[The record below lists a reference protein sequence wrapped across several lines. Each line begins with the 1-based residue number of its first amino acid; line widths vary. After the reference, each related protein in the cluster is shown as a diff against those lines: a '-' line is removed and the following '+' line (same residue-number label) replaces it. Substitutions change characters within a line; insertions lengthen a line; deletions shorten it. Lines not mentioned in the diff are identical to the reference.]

1 MTSFT
6 TFALQTYSANNV
18 VQVSS
23 VANMVSGV
31 PITFTG
37 TAFGNIVPGA
47 NYYVGNI
54 TAVNSIT
61 LTTLPGGATW
71 AVSNA
76 TGNMTATFTGGGQE
90 VINTGTAPDDGTG
103 SPLRTAFTDTNVNF
117 DQIFAAGPVGS
128 NIKIVNNTIST
139 VNTNGNLVLNPNG
152 IGAVVANAHVIPD
165 TANIRN
171 LGSQARRFATVYTQY
186 LDVNQFTNLTISTA
200 NLHITGGSNGYVL
213 QTDGTGNLT
222 WTAQTGG
229 SGNATPAG
237 ANTQVQYNN
246 AGNLG
251 ATAGFTFD
259 KTSNALSVPGT
270 ITASNFVGANLYSPN
285 TGTNIQINDSNVV
298 IHPDS
303 YPFGSSWT
311 FDRNG
316 TLTLPVEQG
325 SSNGL
330 IAAAPTTGI
339 TLQTL
344 AEYNVVG
351 AISSGSG
358 YSTAVGVATTGGN
371 GTGLTVDIVVAG
383 VNNYIQSVV
392 VNNPGTG
399 YLDGDSISITGGD
412 NNGGFM
418 LQNPNSS
425 TNSTTFNWTFDAAG
439 NLTAPGNIFGNAIT
453 LKNTDD
459 FNQIVFSDNSGGN
472 DNGHIKVDGG
482 TNMIVSSNNNFYVKR
497 NGQDRIAVTDTT
509 SDFGAATNVRIQSN
523 KAGSA
528 YTWTF
533 DNAGNLSIPGA
544 LNHYVVGNLA
554 NLAINSW
561 TPIVLTTGDIVNTG
575 IFSWT
580 FGTDGNL
587 AAPNNINAVGTV
599 TAGGFTTTGSS
610 GNITGANYVTANV
623 FALTTAG
630 TGTTSVIRQNQNP
643 PVGSEPF
650 GIEMLTTSDTAGIYS
665 SVSAGPDYVTLNSS
679 NGGNANIVLQGG
691 YGVTVS
697 TTDPTGGNEHDWT
710 FGIDG
715 NLTLP
720 SNTSS
725 INYANGNPY
734 GGASYGNANVA
745 TFLADF
751 GNNAISMTG
760 NVYSGNF
767 AVTANL
773 DGALN
778 SVVEITANG
787 VQQTPTS
794 PGVMMHIT
802 GQTGVPT
809 RILYDGANSY
819 VSWSSRVYAGTPT
832 APVGVGANTVLSR
845 YGANPYTSTG
855 WNSNSSVRMDMWAT
869 EAQTATNRG
878 SKIVFTVTPNGSNVS
893 TDMATVSG
901 TGVSIAGNVTA
912 NYFVTTATVINGN
925 ISTAGNIVGNGSLTV
940 SNDIS
945 TAGNIYS
952 SNIISATGNIYT
964 SSSISANGNVRAG
977 NFTTNGTIS
986 TAGNVAANNI
996 STTGNIVIAN
1006 GRVDLNSYGTP
1017 TFNSIGYGIAG
1028 PTSSLNIQA
1037 GPDQNI
1043 TLYTLNSFY
1052 SWKFDQAGNL
1062 TAPGNVTT
1070 TGNVYANYFVGN
1082 GSQLTGLPSSY
1093 TNSNVSTLLSA
1104 YGNTISTTGN
1114 VFANVI
1120 STSGNVR
1127 GANINTA
1134 GLVTATGNIVTAGN
1148 FVGNGA
1154 ALTNVTI
1161 SVAGNVV
1168 GSQAN
1173 VSIAA
1178 GSYTWTFDNTGNVTL
1193 PSGGDLIFS
1202 ANTSLT
1208 SISNGNITIDP
1219 NGTGQL
1225 VVTAIT
1231 PAAFGNTLSV
1241 AGTVT
1246 SNGTTNGTA
1255 FAVGNGA
1262 VSNCALAMTPTA
1274 GIAGNYAIRDYSTAN
1289 SIMYFDTTIGSAN
1302 TGGSFQFRS
1311 SNAYTVLANVN
1322 TYGVVQPTKPG
1333 FRVYGNGVT
1342 SVSTTTNTNGVL
1354 NGNNWAVD
1362 YNQGSYLN
1370 STTGTFTAPVAG
1382 LYQVNLNA
1390 RVANNTAPA
1399 AQAIVIKN
1407 RATTNT
1413 AQVMWET
1420 AANPTINHFGVG
1432 TISKLA
1438 AGDTLNLVVA
1448 VGTLTFDQNDSW
1460 SVAFLG

>member
-71 AVSNA
+71 PVADG

-128 NIKIVNNTIST
+128 NVQIVNNTILT
-139 VNTNGNLVLNPNG
+139 TNTNGNLVLNPNG

-186 LDVNQFTNLTISTA
+186 LDVNQFTNLTITTA
-200 NLHITGGSNGYVL
+200 NLHILGGSNGYVL

-412 NNGGFM
+412 NNGGFI

-459 FNQIVFSDNSGGN
+459 FNQIVFSDNGGGN

-561 TPIVLTTGDIVNTG
+561 TPIVLTTGDIVDTG
-575 IFSWT
+575 IWSWT

-587 AAPNNINAVGTV
+587 AAPNNISAVGTV
-599 TAGGFTTTGSS
+599 TAGGFTTS

-697 TTDPTGGNEHDWT
+697 TTDPAGGNEKDWT
-710 FGIDG
+710 FGTDG

-720 SNTSS
+720 TNSSN
-725 INYANGNPY
+725 INYANGISILDGI
-734 GGASYGNANVA
+734 GGGSYGNANVA

-986 TAGNVAANNI
+986 TAGNVFA
-996 STTGNIVIAN
+996 SGVSVVGNIVAN
-1006 GRVDLNSYGTP
+1006 NMTLSSNLDGNLNSVMNILADGAFQPVSAPGTMLHITGQTGVQTRFIADGANNYVTYTNRIYGGTP
-1017 TFNSIGYGIAG
+1017 SAPTAVAANTLVVRYGANPYLGTGWTGNSSARIDMWATEAQTAANRGSSIVIAVTSNGNSVIGNVATFTGTGLSVAG
-1028 PTSSLNIQA
+1028 
-1037 GPDQNI
+1037 NI
-1043 TLYTLNSFY
+1043 T
-1052 SWKFDQAGNL
+1052 G
-1062 TAPGNVTT
+1062 
-1070 TGNVYANYFVGN
+1070 NYFIGN

-1148 FVGNGA
+1148 FIGNGA
-1154 ALTNVTI
+1154 ALSNVTV
-1161 SVAGNVV
+1161 SVAGNVI
-1168 GSQAN
+1168 GTQSN
-1173 VSIAA
+1173 VTLVA
-1178 GSYTWTFDNTGNVTL
+1178 GSYTYTFDNTGTFTMPV
-1193 PSGGDLIFS
+1193 
-1202 ANTSLT
+1202 
-1208 SISNGNITIDP
+1208 NGNIVMPGANTNLTVGGNLTVTGNITSTPVGFRATTPVTNMTVNNGSTVTMLFGTEEVDTNSAYNPATGRFTPNAAGYYSIDWF
-1219 NGTGQL
+1219 
-1225 VVTAIT
+1225 VVTNANGAGEMI
-1231 PAAFGNTLSV
+1231 ASLYKNGVLV
-1241 AGTVT
+1241 AWGTNQT
-1246 SNGTTNGTA
+1246 TATAHWNGIGGSAGMIYLNGTT
-1255 FAVGNGA
+1255 
-1262 VSNCALAMTPTA
+1262 
-1274 GIAGNYAIRDYSTAN
+1274 DYISISLTNNSGSTA
-1289 SIMYFDTTIGSAN
+1289 TI
-1302 TGGSFQFRS
+1302 
-1311 SNAYTVLANVN
+1311 
-1322 TYGVVQPTKPG
+1322 
-1333 FRVYGNGVT
+1333 
-1342 SVSTTTNTNGVL
+1342 
-1354 NGNNWAVD
+1354 
-1362 YNQGSYLN
+1362 
-1370 STTGTFTAPVAG
+1370 
-1382 LYQVNLNA
+1382 
-1390 RVANNTAPA
+1390 
-1399 AQAIVIKN
+1399 
-1407 RATTNT
+1407 
-1413 AQVMWET
+1413 
-1420 AANPTINHFGVG
+1420 
-1432 TISKLA
+1432 LA
-1438 AGDTLNLVVA
+1438 ASGLSYFSAYLIR
-1448 VGTLTFDQNDSW
+1448 
-1460 SVAFLG
+1460 

>member
-128 NIKIVNNTIST
+128 NVQIVNNTILT
-139 VNTNGNLVLNPNG
+139 TNTNGNLVLNPNG

-186 LDVNQFTNLTISTA
+186 LDVNQFTNLTITTA
-200 NLHITGGSNGYVL
+200 NLHILGGSNGYFL

-222 WTAQTGG
+222 WSAG
-229 SGNATPAG
+229 SGGTYGNANVAAYLPTYSG
-237 ANTQVQYNN
+237 NIANLTIT
-246 AGNLG
+246 GNLTVIG
-251 ATAGFTFD
+251 NT
-259 KTSNALSVPGT
+259 VQ
-270 ITASNFVGANLYSPN
+270 AN
-285 TGTNIQINDSNVV
+285 I
-298 IHPDS
+298 
-303 YPFGSSWT
+303 
-311 FDRNG
+311 
-316 TLTLPVEQG
+316 VEQVV
-325 SSNGL
+325 
-330 IAAAPTTGI
+330 T
-339 TLQTL
+339 
-344 AEYNVVG
+344 VVG
-351 AISSGSG
+351 NI
-358 YSTAVGVATTGGN
+358 TGGN
-371 GTGLTVDIVVAG
+371 LFTANTVSAGGNVVAG
-383 VNNYIQSVV
+383 NITTIGLVSATGNVSGAYIFGNGSQLTGINASSNKIFNGNSWANIDTANGNLV
-392 VNNPGTG
+392 VNT
-399 YLDGDSISITGGD
+399 
-412 NNGGFM
+412 NG
-418 LQNPNSS
+418 PE
-425 TNSTTFNWTFDAAG
+425 WTFDA
-439 NLTAPGNIFGNAIT
+439 T
-453 LKNTDD
+453 
-459 FNQIVFSDNSGGN
+459 
-472 DNGHIKVDGG
+472 
-482 TNMIVSSNNNFYVKR
+482 
-497 NGQDRIAVTDTT
+497 
-509 SDFGAATNVRIQSN
+509 
-523 KAGSA
+523 
-528 YTWTF
+528 
-533 DNAGNLSIPGA
+533 GNLSIPGA
-544 LNHYVVGNLA
+544 LNHYVTAPASNA

-561 TPIVLTTGDIVNTG
+561 NPIVLTTGDIVDTG
-575 IFSWT
+575 IWSWT

-599 TAGGFTTTGSS
+599 TAGGFTTS

-697 TTDPTGGNEHDWT
+697 TTDPTGGNEKDWT
-710 FGIDG
+710 FGTDG

-734 GGASYGNANVA
+734 GGGSYGNANVA

-964 SSSISANGNVRAG
+964 FSSISANGNVRAG

-986 TAGNVAANNI
+986 TAGNVFASGVSVVGNIAANNMTLSSNLDGNLNSVMNI
-996 STTGNIVIAN
+996 LADGAFQPVSAPGTMLHITGQTGVQTRFIADGANNYVTYTNRIYGGTPSAPTAVAANTLVVRYGANPYLGTGWTGNSSARIDMWATEAQTAANRGSSIVIAVTSN
-1006 GRVDLNSYGTP
+1006 GNSVIGNVATFTGTGL
-1017 TFNSIGYGIAG
+1017 SVAG
-1028 PTSSLNIQA
+1028 
-1037 GPDQNI
+1037 NI
-1043 TLYTLNSFY
+1043 T
-1052 SWKFDQAGNL
+1052 G
-1062 TAPGNVTT
+1062 
-1070 TGNVYANYFVGN
+1070 NYFIGN
-1082 GSQLTGLPSSY
+1082 GSQLTGVATQVTGSWTLSAGTNTVSLSVPLNGTYSIWVNGNIPNGIVTYTATVVVTNTNVPVVGSSY
-1093 TNSNVSTLLSA
+1093 GWYYAAGNALVLTAMPAQVVGTS
-1104 YGNTISTTGN
+1104 NTISTTTVATTTAN
-1114 VFANVI
+1114 VFTFGITNN
-1120 STSGNVR
+1120 SGNS
-1127 GANINTA
+1127 A
-1134 GLVTATGNIVTAGN
+1134 
-1148 FVGNGA
+1148 
-1154 ALTNVTI
+1154 
-1161 SVAGNVV
+1161 VV
-1168 GSQAN
+1168 NWG
-1173 VSIAA
+1173 
-1178 GSYTWTFDNTGNVTL
+1178 YTRL
-1193 PSGGDLIFS
+1193 
-1202 ANTSLT
+1202 
-1208 SISNGNITIDP
+1208 
-1219 NGTGQL
+1219 
-1225 VVTAIT
+1225 
-1231 PAAFGNTLSV
+1231 
-1241 AGTVT
+1241 
-1246 SNGTTNGTA
+1246 
-1255 FAVGNGA
+1255 
-1262 VSNCALAMTPTA
+1262 
-1274 GIAGNYAIRDYSTAN
+1274 
-1289 SIMYFDTTIGSAN
+1289 
-1302 TGGSFQFRS
+1302 
-1311 SNAYTVLANVN
+1311 
-1322 TYGVVQPTKPG
+1322 
-1333 FRVYGNGVT
+1333 
-1342 SVSTTTNTNGVL
+1342 
-1354 NGNNWAVD
+1354 
-1362 YNQGSYLN
+1362 
-1370 STTGTFTAPVAG
+1370 
-1382 LYQVNLNA
+1382 
-1390 RVANNTAPA
+1390 
-1399 AQAIVIKN
+1399 
-1407 RATTNT
+1407 
-1413 AQVMWET
+1413 
-1420 AANPTINHFGVG
+1420 
-1432 TISKLA
+1432 
-1438 AGDTLNLVVA
+1438 
-1448 VGTLTFDQNDSW
+1448 
-1460 SVAFLG
+1460 